1 MALART
7 LGTGGQEKGT
17 EIHSGSA
24 IADEHS
30 LPGVTFP
37 DPCLEEAS
45 SAVDRAHAV
54 AMAMR
59 RQRNGGQTPVGE
71 GLEDGSRE
79 IKRRLSCG
87 ESAEPV
93 RLAFEL
99 GVERAGFFGLL
110 KEPTNQFSFG
120 GSQFPVDGCRHK
132 FLPLLR

>member
-59 RQRNGGQTPVGE
+59 RQRKVWATASRVSRRMRLQATNRQVLGEIRVTARAAAVGRAS
-71 GLEDGSRE
+71 GKSCLEICPETELRCMYS
-79 IKRRLSCG
+79 
-87 ESAEPV
+87 
-93 RLAFEL
+93 LAGAVF
-99 GVERAGFFGLL
+99 RI
-110 KEPTNQFSFG
+110 
-120 GSQFPVDGCRHK
+120 
-132 FLPLLR
+132 